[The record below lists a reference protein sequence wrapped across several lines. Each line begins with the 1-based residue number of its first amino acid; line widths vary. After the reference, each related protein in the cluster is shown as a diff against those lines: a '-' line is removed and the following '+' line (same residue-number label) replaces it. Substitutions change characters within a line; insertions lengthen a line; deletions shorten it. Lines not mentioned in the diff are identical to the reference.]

1 MIRRM
6 ANLTSCKDM
15 KAVAYTTLP
24 CKSTP
29 TTLAELALP
38 VSSAACQ
45 RMREATH
52 CKQSSSDGLRVL
64 VARDA
69 LHQDVA
75 DVPQDGARGKQH
87 QCSKDKGADGI
98 RN

>member
-6 ANLTSCKDM
+6 AKPHIL

-24 CKSTP
+24 CKSTSP
-29 TTLAELALP
+29 TLRELAHS
-38 VSSAACQ
+38 VGSAACQ
-45 RMREATH
+45 GMREATH
-52 CKQSSSDGLRVL
+52 RKQSSSDGLRVL